1 MTILSP
7 SSLKDSILEYLDTLK
22 KENISFED
30 SKRILN
36 KNGKKYDDIAVTE
49 IKEFME
55 LMADIILA
63 NDKK

>member
-1 MTILSP
+1 
-7 SSLKDSILEYLDTLK
+7 LK
-22 KENISFED
+22 KQKISFED

-36 KNGKKYDDIAVTE
+36 KNGKKYDDIAVAE

>member
-1 MTILSP
+1 MAPFWQPL
-7 SSLKDSILEYLDTLK
+7 LRFLFLDMRFNGELH
-22 KENISFED
+22 
-30 SKRILN
+30 
-36 KNGKKYDDIAVTE
+36 GKKYDDIAVAE

>member
-1 MTILSP
+1 M
-7 SSLKDSILEYLDTLK
+7 
-22 KENISFED
+22 
-30 SKRILN
+30 RIL
-36 KNGKKYDDIAVTE
+36 KEFLTKMEKKYDDIAVAE